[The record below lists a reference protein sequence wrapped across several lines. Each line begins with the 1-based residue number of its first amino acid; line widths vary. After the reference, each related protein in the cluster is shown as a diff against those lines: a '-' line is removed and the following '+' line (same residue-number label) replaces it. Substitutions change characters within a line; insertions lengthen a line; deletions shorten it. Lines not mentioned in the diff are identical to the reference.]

1 MLYSPPK
8 FSYCGLT
15 IILSNVSRFDKLE
28 LLSAIAGY
36 KYNKEC
42 LAPELNRFQCDIRL
56 AEDARPLLSNT
67 KCLLLLGQ
75 RSLSLHTD
83 SSLTLNEVRG
93 TPLYSKSELPC
104 IASYFP
110 QDCMD
115 IRDYESEFNTESK
128 AEEFEEDSEPEFVG
142 DKKRSKT
149 QRQNF
154 FFWLKEDTKRAI
166 QVIQNNGIFPKDE
179 IEPIY
184 EIYPNISNIIK
195 LLYETKNSYLY
206 LDIET
211 DGEFNIRCIGLSFNG
226 IKIYVIPL
234 LTYTYEPAYSLEDM
248 CRLYKALC
256 IAFRDNILV
265 AHNGLVFD
273 FFIFC
278 WKYKIPVGR
287 RLEDTMLLHGRCWT
301 EAEKSLAHCMSH
313 LTWQPYHKDEGVHTY
328 TTADQ
333 SNKLW
338 QYCAK
343 DVFGLALI
351 HKALW
356 KQTES
361 LPGLKESYEQ
371 VNASLYP
378 YLLMSLQGI
387 CYDKSLLESKL
398 LYNDRYATQMLRIM
412 QILHG
417 KEVPALISNKKCVNY
432 FHDQLKYKVQ
442 LRSKRTMKP
451 SLNEKALLKLRLN
464 YKNPVIDCLLNYRR
478 VLKESGV
485 MKFNDWKLNE
495 NRGC

>member
-206 LDIET
+206 LDIE
-211 DGEFNIRCIGLSFNG
+211 
-226 IKIYVIPL
+226 
-234 LTYTYEPAYSLEDM
+234 
-248 CRLYKALC
+248 
-256 IAFRDNILV
+256 
-265 AHNGLVFD
+265 
-273 FFIFC
+273 
-278 WKYKIPVGR
+278 
-287 RLEDTMLLHGRCWT
+287 
-301 EAEKSLAHCMSH
+301 
-313 LTWQPYHKDEGVHTY
+313 
-328 TTADQ
+328 
-333 SNKLW
+333 
-338 QYCAK
+338 
-343 DVFGLALI
+343 
-351 HKALW
+351 
-356 KQTES
+356 
-361 LPGLKESYEQ
+361 
-371 VNASLYP
+371 
-378 YLLMSLQGI
+378 
-387 CYDKSLLESKL
+387 
-398 LYNDRYATQMLRIM
+398 
-412 QILHG
+412 
-417 KEVPALISNKKCVNY
+417 
-432 FHDQLKYKVQ
+432 
-442 LRSKRTMKP
+442 
-451 SLNEKALLKLRLN
+451 
-464 YKNPVIDCLLNYRR
+464 
-478 VLKESGV
+478 
-485 MKFNDWKLNE
+485 
-495 NRGC
+495 